1 MYQHLPRFMRTF
13 GRETIGG
20 LPLTTLNAAAML
32 LGLSVGRQLGAA
44 LGLPGWLFVLQ
55 TLGWIGLGVI
65 LTAEYR
71 GLFVVRRAMLRAA
84 YLRRVLTRR
93 RTLDASAWIILPLAD
108 DAADPSLP
116 GAVLG
121 RVVQGALP
129 RPRGEPAA

>member
-32 LGLSVGRQLGAA
+32 LGLSLGRQVGAA

-65 LTAEYR
+65 LTYEYR
-71 GLFVVRRAMLRAA
+71 GLFVVRRALLRAA
-84 YLRRVLTRR
+84 YLRRTLTRR
-93 RTLDASAWIILPLAD
+93 RTIDASAWIVVVEQED
-108 DAADPSLP
+108 DATPRLP
-116 GAVLG
+116 GDLLG
-121 RVVQGALP
+121 RVAGVSERA
-129 RPRGEPAA
+129 

>member
-32 LGLSVGRQLGAA
+32 LGLSVGRQVGAA

-65 LTAEYR
+65 LTYEYR
-71 GLFVVRRAMLRAA
+71 GLFVVRRALLRAA
-84 YLRRVLTRR
+84 YLRRTLTRR
-93 RTLDASAWIILPLAD
+93 RTIDASAWIIVVEQED
-108 DAADPSLP
+108 DATPLLP
-116 GAVLG
+116 GDLLG
-121 RVVQGALP
+121 RVAEVSEHA
-129 RPRGEPAA
+129 

>member
-32 LGLSVGRQLGAA
+32 LGLSVGRQVGAA

-65 LTAEYR
+65 LTYEYR
-71 GLFVVRRAMLRAA
+71 GLFVVRRALLRAA
-84 YLRRVLTRR
+84 YLRRALTRR
-93 RTLDASAWIILPLAD
+93 RTIDASAWIVVVEQED
-108 DAADPSLP
+108 DATPRLP
-116 GAVLG
+116 GDLLG
-121 RVVQGALP
+121 RVAGVSERA
-129 RPRGEPAA
+129 

>member
-32 LGLSVGRQLGAA
+32 LGLSVGRQVGAA

-65 LTAEYR
+65 LTYEYR
-71 GLFVVRRAMLRAA
+71 GLFVVRRALLRAA
-84 YLRRVLTRR
+84 YLRRTLTRR
-93 RTLDASAWIILPLAD
+93 RTIDASAWIVVVEQED
-108 DAADPSLP
+108 DATPRLP
-116 GAVLG
+116 GDLLG
-121 RVVQGALP
+121 RVAGVSERA
-129 RPRGEPAA
+129 

>member
-32 LGLSVGRQLGAA
+32 LGLSVGRQVGAA

-65 LTAEYR
+65 LTYEYR
-71 GLFVVRRAMLRAA
+71 GLFVVRRALLRAA
-84 YLRRVLTRR
+84 YLRRTLTRR
-93 RTLDASAWIILPLAD
+93 RTIDASAWIVVVEQED
-108 DAADPSLP
+108 DATPRLP
-116 GAVLG
+116 GDLLG
-121 RVVQGALP
+121 RVAEVSERA
-129 RPRGEPAA
+129 

>member
-32 LGLSVGRQLGAA
+32 LGLSVGRQVGAA

-65 LTAEYR
+65 LTYEYR
-71 GLFVVRRAMLRAA
+71 GLFVVRRALLRAA
-84 YLRRVLTRR
+84 YLRRTLTRR
-93 RTLDASAWIILPLAD
+93 RTIDASAWIVVVEQED
-108 DAADPSLP
+108 DATPRLP
-116 GAVLG
+116 GDLLG
-121 RVVQGALP
+121 RVAGGSEHA
-129 RPRGEPAA
+129 

>member
-32 LGLSVGRQLGAA
+32 LGLSVGRQVGAA

-65 LTAEYR
+65 LTYEYR
-71 GLFVVRRAMLRAA
+71 GLFVVRRALLHAA
-84 YLRRVLTRR
+84 YLRRTLTRR
-93 RTLDASAWIILPLAD
+93 RTIDASAWIVVVEQED
-108 DAADPSLP
+108 DATPRLP
-116 GAVLG
+116 GDLLG
-121 RVVQGALP
+121 RVASVSERA
-129 RPRGEPAA
+129 